1 MINREAE
8 KALYRLASQFP
19 VVGITGPR
27 QSGKSTLAKVVFS
40 DKKYV
45 TFDDLNMRRLAESNP
60 NDFVM
65 AFPDGAIIDEA
76 QKVPEIFDAIKM
88 QVDKEK
94 SVPGKFILTGSSQF
108 RLRENISD
116 SLAGRAAFLRLLPF
130 SISELKNSK
139 SLPDNPYELIFSGQ
153 YPPLYDKD
161 RNFIREDWY
170 ESYIDTYLDLD
181 VRDQI
186 NTGNVS
192 LFRKFVQIC
201 AIHSGQ
207 MLSMDGIARDVGISA
222 PTVKNWLSMLEASFI
237 IHFLEPSTNNLGK
250 SIVKTP
256 KLYFVDSGLMCHLL
270 RLSSKEELILSRY
283 KGAAVETFAVSE
295 MLKYRL
301 NQAKKPN
308 LTFFRDSKGF
318 EVDTIADWNNTF
330 VIEIKSSIVPE
341 AKLSANTKKYLE
353 LLDDETARNVVFYLS
368 DMSMNIDG
376 TAYVSWRDWAEYL
389 K

>member
-8 KALYRLASQFP
+8 KALFRLASQFP

-27 QSGKSTLAKVVFS
+27 QSGKSTLAKAVFA

-60 NDFVM
+60 NDFVV

-116 SLAGRAAFLRLLPF
+116 SLAGRAAFLMLLPF

-139 SLPDNPYELIFSGQ
+139 NLPDNPYELIFSGQ
-153 YPPLYDKD
+153 YPPLYDED

-330 VIEIKSSIVPE
+330 AIEIKSSIVPE